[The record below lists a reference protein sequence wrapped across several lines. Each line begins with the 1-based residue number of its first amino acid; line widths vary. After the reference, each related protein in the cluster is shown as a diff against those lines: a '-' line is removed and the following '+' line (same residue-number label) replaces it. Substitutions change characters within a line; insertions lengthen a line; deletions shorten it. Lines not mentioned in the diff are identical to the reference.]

1 MKEKVFVTREIPS
14 EGLDIIRSN
23 FETTVWQPEVPPTR
37 DEIVEKAA
45 GCAGL
50 VTLLTDSID
59 SLVIQSLPDLK
70 AIAQYAVGFDNIDV
84 EFATS
89 RGIVVTNTPGVLTET
104 TADLAWALIMAA
116 SRGIPQ
122 ADRYVKD
129 GKWKVG
135 WGPMMLLGNDIYGA
149 TLGVIGMGRIGSAVA
164 HRAKGFSMKIL
175 YTDPFENET
184 TKSVEK
190 EIGATRTDLETLLR
204 EADIVT
210 IHVPLNPETRGM
222 IDEKEL
228 DIMKPGAV
236 LVNTS
241 RGAVINEF
249 ALANALRSGHLRSA
263 GLDVFI
269 EEPLPADSSLL
280 KLQNVVLTP
289 HIASASFATRA
300 RMATMCAENLIAA
313 LKRERPP
320 NVVNPE
326 VFDYN

>member
-37 DEIVEKAA
+37 DEIIEKAK

-50 VTLLTDSID
+50 VTLLTDPID
-59 SLVIQSLPDLK
+59 SLVIESLPDLK

-84 EFATS
+84 KFATS

-116 SRGIPQ
+116 ARGIPQ
-122 ADRYVKD
+122 ADRYVRE
-129 GKWKVG
+129 GKWMVG
-135 WGPMMLLGNDIYGA
+135 WGPMMLLGNDVYGA

-175 YTDPFENET
+175 YADAFENET
-184 TKSVEK
+184 TRRVEK
-190 EIGATRTDLETLLR
+190 EIGAKRTDLETLLR
-204 EADIVT
+204 ESDIVT

-228 DIMKPGAV
+228 AVMKPGAV

-249 ALANALRSGHLRSA
+249 ALADALRSGHLRGA
-263 GLDVFI
+263 GLDVFD

-280 KLQNVVLTP
+280 ELQNIVLTP

-300 RMATMCAENLIAA
+300 RMAAMCAENLIAA

-326 VFDYN
+326 VFDFS

>member
-23 FETTVWQPEVPPTR
+23 FETTVWRPEVPPTR
-37 DEIVEKAA
+37 DEIVEKAK

-50 VTLLTDSID
+50 VTLLTDPID
-59 SLVIQSLPDLK
+59 SLLIQSLPDLK
-70 AIAQYAVGFDNIDV
+70 AITQYAVGFDNIDV
-84 EFATS
+84 KFATS
-89 RGIVVTNTPGVLTET
+89 QGIVVTNTPGVLTET
-104 TADLAWALIMAA
+104 TADLTWALMMATA
-116 SRGIPQ
+116 RGIPQ
-122 ADRYVKD
+122 ADRYVKE

-135 WGPMMLLGNDIYGA
+135 WGPMMLLGNDVYGA

-175 YTDPFENET
+175 FTDALENKT
-184 TKSVEK
+184 TGSVEK
-190 EIGATRTDLETLLR
+190 EVGATRTDLDTLLR
-204 EADIVT
+204 ESDIVT

-228 DIMKPGAV
+228 AMMKPGAV

-249 ALANALRSGHLRSA
+249 ALADVLRSGHLRGA
-263 GLDVFI
+263 GLDVFN
-269 EEPLPADSSLL
+269 EEPLPLDSPLL

-300 RMATMCAENLIAA
+300 RMATMCSENLIAA

-326 VFDYN
+326 VFDSN

>member
-23 FETTVWQPEVPPTR
+23 FETTVWQPEVPPSR
-37 DEIVEKAA
+37 DEIVEKAKD
-45 GCAGL
+45 CAGL
-50 VTLLTDSID
+50 VTLLTDPID
-59 SLVIQSLPDLK
+59 SVLIQSLPDLK

-84 EFATS
+84 KFATS

-104 TADLAWALIMAA
+104 TADLTWALIMATA
-116 SRGIPQ
+116 RGIPQ
-122 ADRYVKD
+122 ADRYIRE
-129 GKWKVG
+129 GKWNVG
-135 WGPMMLLGNDIYGA
+135 WGPMMLLGNDVYGA

-175 YTDPFENET
+175 YTDALENET
-184 TKSVEK
+184 TRSVER
-190 EIGATRTDLETLLR
+190 ETGATRTDLETLLK

-228 DIMKPGAV
+228 AIMKPGAV

-249 ALANALRSGHLRSA
+249 ALADALRSGHLRGA
-263 GLDVFI
+263 GLDVFN

-280 KLQNVVLTP
+280 EPQNVVLTP

-300 RMATMCAENLIAA
+300 RMATMCAENLTAA
-313 LKRERPP
+313 LGRERPP
-320 NVVNPE
+320 NIVNPE
-326 VFDYN
+326 VLNVD

>member
-1 MKEKVFVTREIPS
+1 MKKKVFVTRKIPS
-14 EGLDIIRSN
+14 EGLDIIRSS

-37 DEIVEKAA
+37 DEIVEKAKD
-45 GCAGL
+45 CAGL
-50 VTLLTDSID
+50 VTLLTDPID
-59 SLVIQSLPDLK
+59 SVVLQSLPDLK
-70 AIAQYAVGFDNIDV
+70 VIAQYAVGFDNIDV
-84 EFATS
+84 ELATS
-89 RGIVVTNTPGVLTET
+89 RGIIVTNTPGVLTET
-104 TADLAWALIMAA
+104 TADLTWALIMATA
-116 SRGIPQ
+116 RGIPQ
-122 ADRYVKD
+122 ADRYVKE

-228 DIMKPGAV
+228 AIMKPGAV

-249 ALANALRSGHLRSA
+249 ALADALRSGHLRGA
-263 GLDVFI
+263 GLDVFN

-280 KLQNVVLTP
+280 ELHNIVLTP

-300 RMATMCAENLIAA
+300 RMATMCAENLSAA
-313 LKRERPP
+313 LRREKPP

-326 VFDYN
+326 VFDVD